1 MICITDLLNE
11 KADKTALVR
20 MLWAVSN
27 RKHNKNW
34 LNSKEDMPNMKTFFP
49 GGASGNKL
57 TCQCRRHG
65 FDPWSGKSPGGGR
78 GIPLQYSC
86 LENPMDKRRSLV
98 GYSP

>member
-11 KADKTALVR
+11 RADKTALVR

-27 RKHNKNW
+27 RKCNKNW
-34 LNSKEDMPNMKTFFP
+34 LNSKEDMPNMKIFFP
-49 GGASGNKL
+49 GGASGNEL
-57 TCQCRRHG
+57 SCQCRRHG
-65 FDPWSGKSPGGGR
+65 FDPCSGR
-78 GIPLQYSC
+78 GNPLQYSC